1 MEGSSVRWI
10 GRLSPPFHLDSPPS
24 FHPPPCF
31 STRPAAS
38 SAGRRLTRSATC
50 EGGHGNY
57 GRRRR
62 AHTGGREL
70 RADSEPS
77 TRRRRMRRV
86 SSPMWTATSSGKT
99 PSPPQAPASSVHG
112 DSFKRLLW
120 PVDGAHAVGVG
131 HRSPAPFPTPV
142 DAPVTGVSCTGRRRS
157 SGRRPWR
164 AALEVEEDRSSV
176 ASTGW
181 SCCNS
186 YFMMLQ

>member
-1 MEGSSVRWI
+1 MGCMIDCVGNAKDQASDGSDV
-10 GRLSPPFHLDSPPS
+10 RLSTPFHLDSPPS

-70 RADSEPS
+70 RAVSEPS
-77 TRRRRMRRV
+77 TRRRCMRRV
-86 SSPMWTATSSGKT
+86 ASPMWTATSSGKT

-120 PVDGAHAVGVG
+120 PVDGAHAVGG
-131 HRSPAPFPTPV
+131 RAIAPPHL
-142 DAPVTGVSCTGRRRS
+142 SL
-157 SGRRPWR
+157 PWSLLPR
-164 AALEVEEDRSSV
+164 Q
-176 ASTGW
+176 G
-181 SCCNS
+181 
-186 YFMMLQ
+186 